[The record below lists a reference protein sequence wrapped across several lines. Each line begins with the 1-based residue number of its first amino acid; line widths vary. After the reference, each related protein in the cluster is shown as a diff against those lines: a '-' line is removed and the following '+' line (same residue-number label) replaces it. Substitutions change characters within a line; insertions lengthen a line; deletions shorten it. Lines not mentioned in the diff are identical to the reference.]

1 MKTIPVKEAA
11 QRLEIKLNTLYGM
24 IRRGVIR
31 HTKVGGRSQ
40 VPLEDI
46 EAYEMDVAEL
56 RTQFD
61 NDMLVQQ
68 IVRKRLF
75 TPLYVDPA

>member
-1 MKTIPVKEAA
+1 MKTIPVREAA

-31 HTKVGGRSQ
+31 HTKVGGLIQ